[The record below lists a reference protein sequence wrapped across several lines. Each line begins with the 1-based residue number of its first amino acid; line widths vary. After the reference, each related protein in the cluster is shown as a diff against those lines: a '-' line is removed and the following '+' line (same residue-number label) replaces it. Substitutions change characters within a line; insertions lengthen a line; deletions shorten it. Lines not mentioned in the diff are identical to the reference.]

1 MLVLVRNAVAHDL
14 VVYGMHSLEC
24 QGHCCRIP
32 QLAGGWP
39 FAMHGVCSLAA
50 AHGLLCRTMHLG
62 PPGLRARPAGKL
74 KLLADWG
81 ADARRCGLQLMWRD
95 TSPQHFN
102 TSGGEWPGGEP
113 PYKCVAHRAA
123 RLPNQA
129 PGFTL

>member
-1 MLVLVRNAVAHDL
+1 MLCPTTH
-14 VVYGMHSLEC
+14 LE
-24 QGHCCRIP
+24 
-32 QLAGGWP
+32 
-39 FAMHGVCSLAA
+39 
-50 AHGLLCRTMHLG
+50 
-62 PPGLRARPAGKL
+62 PPGLGARPAGKL

-123 RLPNQA
+123 RPLFGNQGV
-129 PGFTL
+129 PCRV